1 MTILS
6 FQEIIELNHILE
18 ENEIKY
24 RLHLKD
30 RCGGQLI
37 QIEKLDDCNS
47 NDSYTNLQEVVKNYF
62 MKKRINVQFDED
74 GLYLKLYN

>member
-6 FQEIIELNHILE
+6 FQEILELNHILE
-18 ENEIKY
+18 ENEILY

-37 QIEKLDDCNS
+37 QIEKLYDCNT
-47 NDSYTNLQEVVKNYF
+47 NDSYSKLQEVVKNYF
-62 MKKRINVQFDED
+62 IKMRLNVQFDEE
-74 GLYLKLYN
+74 GLYLKFYN